1 MKTNVKWLKFWT
13 EFYNVDTTLPTWV
26 DKASC
31 PNKREEDAYS
41 HVSFCL
47 CVCLFFI
54 YLIISL
60 LDLILILQFFPHTFN
75 WLPVQRR
82 VRLYPSF
89 FPPIFFFKKKKER
102 GTSLVAQWLRLLLPM
117 WRDAGSI
124 PGQGAKTPHASG
136 PKHSNQSKTKKKT
149 EAIW

>member
-102 GTSLVAQWLRLLLPM
+102 GTSLVAQWLILLPM